1 MSYQLWQDISFYLN
15 EINREKAPFIKELI
29 TPDLIET
36 AKSKISLLLD
46 QLKSSLE
53 LKLGKEHSSLILFA
67 IVAAVDEEMQ
77 GFNYNHLKVR
87 WTPLQK
93 DFYSAYTAGEVF
105 FKTIDEILDNPSVP
119 SMVYEVFYFIL
130 KNGFKGK
137 YRDSKTQLTKYADL
151 LRQKI
156 QVISPISKTAE
167 EEETRPAVKPKK
179 LGKWHYYGLAV
190 SALVVASLGL
200 FLFSN
205 MEF

>member
-15 EINREKAPFIKELI
+15 EINREKAPFTKGLI
-29 TPDLIET
+29 TPELIESS
-36 AKSKISLLLD
+36 KSKISLLLD
-46 QLKSSLE
+46 QLKTSLE
-53 LKLGKEHSSLILFA
+53 LKLTKEHSSLILFA

-105 FKTIDEILDNPSVP
+105 FKTIDEILDNPSIP
-119 SMVYEVFYFIL
+119 SMVYEAFYFIL
-130 KNGFKGK
+130 KSGFKGK
-137 YRDSKTQLTKYADL
+137 YRDSKTQLTKYSDL
-151 LRQKI
+151 LREKI
-156 QVISPISKTAE
+156 QVISPTLKPAVD
-167 EEETRPAVKPKK
+167 EETRPNLQSKK

-190 SALVVASLGL
+190 SALVVAYLGL

>member
-15 EINREKAPFIKELI
+15 EINQEKVAFGKGLI
-29 TPDLIET
+29 TPELIEIT
-36 AKSKISLLLD
+36 KNKISLCLD
-46 QLKSSLE
+46 QLKTSLE

-105 FKTIDEILDNPSVP
+105 FKTIDEILDNPTMP
-119 SMVYEVFYFIL
+119 SLVYETFYFVL
-130 KNGFKGK
+130 KSGFKGK
-137 YRDSKTQLTKYADL
+137 YRDSKTQLAKYSDL
-151 LRQKI
+151 LKEKI
-156 QVISPISKTAE
+156 QVAHCSLKENVVEDSNSYRKT
-167 EEETRPAVKPKK
+167 KM
-179 LGKWHYYGLAV
+179 GKWHYYGLAFSV
-190 SALVVASLGL
+190 LVATYLGL
-200 FLFSN
+200 FVFSN

>member
-15 EINREKAPFIKELI
+15 EINQEKVAFGKGLI
-29 TPDLIET
+29 TPELIEI
-36 AKSKISLLLD
+36 AKTKISLCLD
-46 QLKSSLE
+46 QLKTSLE

-105 FKTIDEILDNPSVP
+105 FKTIDEILDNPNMP
-119 SMVYEVFYFIL
+119 SLVYETFYFVL
-130 KNGFKGK
+130 KSGFKGK
-137 YRDSKTQLTKYADL
+137 YRDSKTQLAKYSDL
-151 LRQKI
+151 LKEKI
-156 QVISPISKTAE
+156 QVAQPSVKATVVEEINTYRKSKM
-167 EEETRPAVKPKK
+167 
-179 LGKWHYYGLAV
+179 GKWQYYGLAFSV
-190 SALVVASLGL
+190 LVATYLGL
-200 FLFSN
+200 FVFSN

>member
-15 EINREKAPFIKELI
+15 EINQEKATFGKGNITPELI
-29 TPDLIET
+29 EST
-36 AKSKISLLLD
+36 KSRISLLLD
-46 QLKSSLE
+46 QLKTSLE
-53 LKLGKEHSSLILFA
+53 LKLGKEHSSLVLFA

-105 FKTIDEILDNPSVP
+105 FKTIDEILDSPTIP
-119 SMVYEVFYFIL
+119 SMVYEVFYFML
-130 KNGFKGK
+130 KSGFRGK
-137 YRDSKTQLTKYADL
+137 YRDSKTQLSKYSDL

-156 QVISPISKTAE
+156 QVASPSTKQSAAE
-167 EEETRPAVKPKK
+167 EVSLYTSKK
-179 LGKWHYYGLAV
+179 RKKWHYYGLAI
-190 SALVVASLGL
+190 SLLAGCYLGL
-200 FLFSN
+200 FVFSN